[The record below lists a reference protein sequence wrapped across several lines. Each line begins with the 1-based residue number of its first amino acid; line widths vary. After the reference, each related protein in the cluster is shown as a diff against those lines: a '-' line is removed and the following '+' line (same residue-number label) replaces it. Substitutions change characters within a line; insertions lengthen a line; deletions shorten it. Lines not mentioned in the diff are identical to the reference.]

1 MRSNCVIADTNIL
14 IYSVRKKA
22 NLTVEISRIPDL
34 GKLLLPGSVIA
45 ELGGLSRANVDAR
58 VALKVFSSTDTVTS
72 TRDGDEGVLEAAM
85 ANGCS
90 ILSNDGELIAR
101 AKSLGIRTYGMRSSG
116 AVEAV

>member
-1 MRSNCVIADTNIL
+1 M

>member
-14 IYSVRKKA
+14 IYSVRKRA
-22 NLTVEISRIPDL
+22 NLAVEVSRNPDL
-34 GKLLLPGSVIA
+34 GKLLLPGSVMA
-45 ELGGLSRANVDAR
+45 ELGGLSNSNADAR
-58 VALKVFSSTDTVTS
+58 VALKVFSSMDTVSS
-72 TRDGDEGVLEAAM
+72 TREGDEGVLEAAM

-90 ILSNDGELIAR
+90 ILSNDRELIAR